1 MQRTQIYL
9 HPDQHRA
16 LLNEA
21 RRKGISLAELI
32 RQIVSE
38 HLERQGERKAP
49 KEAFQRIIGMGAS
62 GREDI
67 SERHDHYLAEA
78 LDRGHNG

>member
-38 HLERQGERKAP
+38 HLERRGERKAP
-49 KEAFQRIIGMGAS
+49 KEAFRRIIGMGAS
-62 GREDI
+62 GREDV
-67 SERHDHYLAEA
+67 SERHDYYLAEA
-78 LDRGHNG
+78 LNRGHNG

>member
-38 HLERQGERKAP
+38 HLERRGGRKAP
-49 KEAFQRIIGMGAS
+49 KEAFLRIIGMGAS
-62 GREDI
+62 GRNDV
-67 SERHDHYLAEA
+67 SERHDYYLAEA
-78 LDRGHNG
+78 LDRDHNG